1 MERGDYNRKVME
13 MRGLAKFMDYT
24 SVMIENY
31 KKAAATKVAEVKNET
46 VELIDRVVKRHNF
59 LKLPLLS

>member
-1 MERGDYNRKVME
+1 ME
-13 MRGLAKFMDYT
+13 MRGLAKFIGYT

-31 KKAAATKVAEVKNET
+31 KKAAVTKVAEVKNEI

-59 LKLPLLS
+59 IRAN